1 MNTNLNILTI
11 PLEKYLSLDKKKTII
26 VIPCG
31 CIENHG
37 YHLPLGTD
45 CLLAQ
50 SFAYKINESFP
61 SILTPVISYGSDSVP
76 NSGGG
81 FSVQEPYLF
90 LEKNSQLIFTL

>member
-11 PLEKYLSLDKKKTII
+11 PLEKYLSLDKKTII

-45 CLLAQ
+45 CLSHNHL
-50 SFAYKINESFP
+50 
-61 SILTPVISYGSDSVP
+61 
-76 NSGGG
+76 
-81 FSVQEPYLF
+81 
-90 LEKNSQLIFTL
+90 LIK